1 MNTTFSVPFGV
12 GDASFQ
18 AAGGESGLTRLVEAF
33 YQIMDEREDAICVR
47 RLYPRDL
54 IESRKRLAAF
64 LCGWLGGP
72 RRYAEHYGS
81 INIPQFHT
89 RWTVGEAERDAWLAC
104 MALAIAKQGYSE
116 EFADYLLAQLRIP
129 AERILQAGQH
139 ACPVQSAPL

>member
-1 MNTTFSVPFGV
+1 MSTTFSVPFGV
-12 GDASFQ
+12 ADASFQ

-33 YQIMDEREDAICVR
+33 YQIMDERQDAICVR

-72 RRYAEHYGS
+72 PRYAEHYGS
-81 INIPQFHT
+81 IHIPQFHT
-89 RWTVGEAERDAWLAC
+89 RWKVGEAERDAWLEC

-129 AERILQAGQH
+129 AERILQAGRH
-139 ACPVQSAPL
+139 ADPVQSASL

>member
-1 MNTTFSVPFGV
+1 MSTTFSAPFGM

-54 IESRKRLAAF
+54 VESRKRLAAF

-81 INIPQFHT
+81 ISIPQFHT
-89 RWTVGEAERDAWLAC
+89 RWMVGEAERDAWLKC
-104 MALAIAKQGYSE
+104 MALAIAKQGYTYA
-116 EFADYLLAQLRIP
+116 FANYLLIQLRIP
-129 AERILQAGQH
+129 AERILQAGQRV
-139 ACPVQSAPL
+139 CPVQPSTL

>member
-1 MNTTFSVPFGV
+1 MSKPCSAPFGV

-18 AAGGESGLTRLVEAF
+18 AAGGEAGLTRLVASF
-33 YQIMDEREDAICVR
+33 YQLLDDRGAAACVR

-54 IESRKRLAAF
+54 NESRKRLAAF

-72 RRYAEHYGS
+72 RRYAENYGS

-89 RWTVGEAERDAWLAC
+89 RWTVGETEREAWLEC

-116 EFADYLLAQLRIP
+116 DFSNCLLAQLRIP
-129 AERILQAGQH
+129 ADRILQAGQRT
-139 ACPVQSAPL
+139 CPAQSPSL

>member
-1 MNTTFSVPFGV
+1 MNTTSSVPFGV

-54 IESRKRLAAF
+54 IEARKRLAAF

-89 RWTVGEAERDAWLAC
+89 RWKVGEAERDAWLGC
-104 MALAIAKQGYSE
+104 MALAIAKQGYSAD
-116 EFADYLLAQLRIP
+116 FADYLLAQLQIP

-139 ACPVQSAPL
+139 TCPQQSAPL